1 MPVSEEYSRDHAIA
15 EFFTQTCTTRSACES
30 KALELVGGK
39 VVPVEVQGVCS
50 YSVYAGPE
58 LEHVVQFR
66 LESLKLDPQTATL
79 ARQVYGSLAPSV
91 QFCGALGEGD
101 KAEKEP
107 LLVYVMDRM
116 RSISHLD
123 FILSYGFPENS
134 ESNFASRK
142 NLMTDIA
149 RYAGSFYTFPGD
161 RYILKRGGLLTSH
174 Q

>member
-15 EFFTQTCTTRSACES
+15 GFFTQTCTTRSACDS
-30 KALELVGGK
+30 RALELVGGK

-50 YSVYAGPE
+50 YSVFAGPE
-58 LEHVVQFR
+58 LKHVVQFR
-66 LESLKLDPQTATL
+66 LESLKLDPKTATL

-91 QFCGALGEGD
+91 QFHGALGGEGD

-116 RSISHLD
+116 RGISHLD
-123 FILSYGFPENS
+123 FILTYGFPENS
-134 ESNFASRK
+134 EPNFASRK

-149 RYAGSFYTFPGD
+149 RYVGSFYTFPGD
-161 RYILKRGGLLTSH
+161 RYILKRERIC
-174 Q
+174 

>member
-1 MPVSEEYSRDHAIA
+1 MPVSKEYSHDHAIA

-39 VVPVEVQGVCS
+39 VVVEVQGVCS
-50 YSVYAGPE
+50 YSVYADPE
-58 LEHVVQFR
+58 LQHVVQFR
-66 LESLKLDPQTATL
+66 LESLKLDPKTATL

-91 QFCGALGEGD
+91 QFHGALGGEEGD

-116 RSISHLD
+116 RGISHLD
-123 FILSYGFPENS
+123 FILTYGFPENS

-149 RYAGSFYTFPGD
+149 RYAGSFYTLFLVTAI
-161 RYILKRGGLLTSH
+161 Y
-174 Q
+174 